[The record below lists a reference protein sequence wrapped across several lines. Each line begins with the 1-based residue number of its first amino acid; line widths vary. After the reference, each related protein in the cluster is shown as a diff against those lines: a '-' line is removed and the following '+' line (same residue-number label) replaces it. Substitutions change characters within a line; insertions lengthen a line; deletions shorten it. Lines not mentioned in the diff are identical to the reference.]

1 MRKLWIRYVACF
13 ILLAVLLLVLLV
25 WNICAGS
32 VDFTAEEL
40 LAALAN
46 PLDAVPCRCCC
57 RRRKRR

>member
-40 LAALAN
+40 LAALRTLELHFSEENAGG
-46 PLDAVPCRCCC
+46 A
-57 RRRKRR
+57 